1 MGLGVLM
8 KELIKNLGPQVAKIA
23 FLVVTEI
30 IVNVGAE
37 AAAKYLKK
45 KYKVD
50 IDKSVFEQAM
60 RAVKR

>member
-1 MGLGVLM
+1 M
-8 KELIKNLGPQVAKIA
+8 KELILKLGPQVAK
-23 FLVVTEI
+23 VVFGVVVEL

>member
-1 MGLGVLM
+1 MGVLM